1 MASIAYA
8 EHVGVYRHAAGV
20 HGEIRSW

>member
-1 MASIAYA
+1 MASIANA